1 MCTLTIVPTE
11 SGYLAAMNRDELR
24 ARPLALPDLF
34 IGHENVRFLSPRE
47 ASGGTWIASNERGDL
62 LALLNWN
69 LGAWPGSS
77 ASPISRGMVI
87 PQLIA
92 ATDAAPKEKNIK
104 QLPLESLAPFRLI
117 GVSWEER
124 TILEGRWDG
133 EKIEVLTFPWAR
145 GHWFSSSLS
154 DERAAR
160 ERGATSEL
168 AAKQW
173 PVGTSWLRR
182 LHRSHAPCAG
192 AFSIC
197 VHRPEAATVSYT
209 EVHMERNRVTMSYL
223 TGNPCQ
229 KEEFDAQSSLVT
241 VRPRSFALAS

>member
-11 SGYLAAMNRDELR
+11 NGYLAAMNRDELR

-34 IGHENVRFLSPRE
+34 IGNESVRFVSPRE
-47 ASGGTWIASNERGDL
+47 ASGGTWIGSNERGDL

-69 LGAWPGSS
+69 LVSRQPNSEAMV
-77 ASPISRGMVI
+77 SRGTVI
-87 PQLIA
+87 PSLIA
-92 ATDAAPKEKNIK
+92 TANAPSLGRDLQ
-104 QLPLESLAPFRLI
+104 QLPLESLAPFRLV

-133 EKIEVLTFPWAR
+133 RKIEVLTFPWAR

-168 AAKQW
+168 AAMQW

-182 LHRSHAPCAG
+182 LHRSHAPGAG

-197 VHRPEAATVSYT
+197 VHRPDAGTVSYT
-209 EVHMERNRVTMSYL
+209 EVHMDANRVTMSYL

-229 KEEFDAQSSLVT
+229 KEEFDSQASIT